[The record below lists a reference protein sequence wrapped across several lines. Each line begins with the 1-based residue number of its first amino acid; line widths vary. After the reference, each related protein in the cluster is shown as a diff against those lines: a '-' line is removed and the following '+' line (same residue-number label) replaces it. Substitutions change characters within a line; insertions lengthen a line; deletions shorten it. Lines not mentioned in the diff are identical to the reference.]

1 LVSAAQSNLK
11 RNFTCLLLDGGFWSA
26 GFASLGLFTIMPGL
40 IHEIG
45 LRYPAIVPFEN
56 RFATLAGLCFFGVS
70 QLVAIFCPGL
80 YETRA
85 RRLPLFMAFA
95 WLSRLTFV
103 YIALATIFMNRI
115 GYPAYLV
122 VLFASLLWYGVVN
135 GFTVPQWMD
144 FVARLTPVNR
154 RGLLIGCRDCMGTVL
169 GLAILAVFPVFTR
182 MLPFPGN
189 YGAMYSLSMVMF
201 VASAFV
207 LGLMRE
213 APYEQADLKP
223 RVPVMQH
230 VRENLSILKTDR
242 RFRNLLIVLVVL
254 AIPGISNLSLITM
267 KGIKV
272 LDLSGASAAQF
283 TGRIA
288 MMVIVTNAVSILS
301 FGMLGDK
308 FGYRRIGY
316 ACFSI
321 LGVGLTTA
329 MLATSRPL
337 FFAAIVVV
345 TMAGAGINVF
355 MLNFPMEFA
364 PENRRTSYMA
374 LRSLFLAP
382 VIILPVVGGWL
393 ADVYGQNVVFAIALG
408 FAVAGVAAIKFFVVD
423 PRRVVHHCPEPVA
436 SGV

>member
-1 LVSAAQSNLK
+1 
-11 RNFTCLLLDGGFWSA
+11 
-26 GFASLGLFTIMPGL
+26 
-40 IHEIG
+40 
-45 LRYPAIVPFEN
+45 
-56 RFATLAGLCFFGVS
+56 
-70 QLVAIFCPGL
+70 
-80 YETRA
+80 
-85 RRLPLFMAFA
+85 
-95 WLSRLTFV
+95 
-103 YIALATIFMNRI
+103 
-115 GYPAYLV
+115 
-122 VLFASLLWYGVVN
+122 
-135 GFTVPQWMD
+135 
-144 FVARLTPVNR
+144 
-154 RGLLIGCRDCMGTVL
+154 
-169 GLAILAVFPVFTR
+169 
-182 MLPFPGN
+182 
-189 YGAMYSLSMVMF
+189 
-201 VASAFV
+201 
-207 LGLMRE
+207 
-213 APYEQADLKP
+213 
-223 RVPVMQH
+223 MQH

-267 KGIKV
+267 KGIRI

-288 MMVIVTNAVSILS
+288 MMMIVTNAVSILT